1 MNGPGFDP
9 SAFLQPQVLMAAGGA
24 ALVVFLVALAFGGRS
39 RRPKPEPVDPLTE
52 RLRGPEDTSLPLG
65 ALPRPKPGERRKAHR
80 RKEGM
85 TAEVTLAK
93 SEEGEELGTAY
104 VLNRSGNGIGFL
116 ARFALPPGMHVF
128 MMPRKAEGA
137 LPWIP
142 LEVKNCRQ
150 DGSDYEI
157 GCQFLRPPSWNTL
170 MHLG

>member
-1 MNGPGFDP
+1 MTGLPFDP
-9 SAFLQPQVLMAAGGA
+9 SAFLQPHVLLAAAGS
-24 ALVVFLVALAFGGRS
+24 ALVVFLVALAVGRS
-39 RRPKPEPVDPLTE
+39 QRPKPKPVDPLAE

-80 RKEGM
+80 RKEGL
-85 TAEVTLAK
+85 TAEVALAK
-93 SEEGEELGTAY
+93 SEEGEELGTGY
-104 VLNRSGNGIGFL
+104 VLNRSGSGIGL
-116 ARFALPPGMHVF
+116 LTRFALPTGMHIF
-128 MMPRKAEGA
+128 MMPRKADGA

-157 GCQFLRPPSWNTL
+157 GCHFVRPPSWNTL